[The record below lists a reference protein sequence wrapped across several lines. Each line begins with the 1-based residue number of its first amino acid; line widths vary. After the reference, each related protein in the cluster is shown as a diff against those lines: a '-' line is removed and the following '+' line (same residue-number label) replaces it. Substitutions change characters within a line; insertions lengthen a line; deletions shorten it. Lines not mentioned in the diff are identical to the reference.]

1 VTIRCYHYVVKANK
15 NTADSLLEPSNSDP
29 VLLLPSLPV
38 DPSPSSFFQSLQR
51 RTFQVTRNPPK
62 KSQDFI
68 FNPPFLL
75 IRAYIALSYPAVLQG
90 RRAWSWLAADATGE
104 SRAGDAPRNL
114 NSTTDVHST
123 KYTCACHC
131 LRSRG

>member
-15 NTADSLLEPSNSDP
+15 NTADSLLEPSNPDS
-29 VLLLPSLPV
+29 VLPLPSLPV

-68 FNPPFLL
+68 FNPPYLGL
-75 IRAYIALSYPAVLQG
+75 HSPVLPGGLQG